1 MVKALK
7 RLHPESILILGTS
20 DEMVKKIAANLK
32 LPEIK
37 QIIYINDVA
46 SDEEIEDA
54 RRSRIYEGKH
64 VIPVPTFEIK
74 KDFSGYLLDPLQIF
88 KTGIDKTP
96 YISTIK
102 KEYYESEIGLKILDL
117 IKYFEPDF
125 YTELHC
131 YNLKNYDKLTSM
143 ERYNK
148 TGIPPLIKLANHV
161 LVSSVS
167 PLIRM
172 TYFSTDTVCKTLEI
186 PCIEKLT
193 PEICEKYDFNKDLAC
208 ETYEDMLRL
217 ILKSPSREY
226 FEKESMKH
234 HPDQVYLA
242 MKYAKKVFGEDFPP
256 Y

>member
-1 MVKALK
+1 MSYFRYIDNGDGPTKLFIGGVHGNEGVTSLKFLK
-7 RLHPESILILGTS
+7 RIR
-20 DEMVKKIAANLK
+20 
-32 LPEIK
+32 
-37 QIIYINDVA
+37 
-46 SDEEIEDA
+46 EDDL
-54 RRSRIYEGKH
+54 SCGQFY
-64 VIPVPTFEIK
+64 FYN
-74 KDFSGYLLDPLQIF
+74 F
-88 KTGIDKTP
+88 DKTP

-117 IKYFEPDF
+117 IRYFEPDF

-131 YNLKNYDKLTSM
+131 YDLKNYDKLTSM
-143 ERYNK
+143 ERYRQ
-148 TGIPPLIKLANHV
+148 TGIPPLIKLSNHV

-172 TYFSTDTVCKTLEI
+172 TYFSTETVCKTLEI

>member
-1 MVKALK
+1 MSYFRYIDNGKGPTKLFIGGIHGNEGVTSLRFIK
-7 RLHPESILILGTS
+7 R
-20 DEMVKKIAANLK
+20 
-32 LPEIK
+32 IK
-37 QIIYINDVA
+37 
-46 SDEEIEDA
+46 EEDL
-54 RRSRIYEGKH
+54 S
-64 VIPVPTFEIK
+64 
-74 KDFSGYLLDPLQIF
+74 SGQFYF
-88 KTGIDKTP
+88 YNFDKTP

-117 IKYFEPDF
+117 IRYFEPDF

-131 YNLKNYDKLTSM
+131 YNLKNYEKLTSM

-148 TGIPPLIKLANHV
+148 TGIPPLIKLDNHV

-193 PEICEKYDFNKDLAC
+193 PEICEKYNFNKELAC
-208 ETYEDMLRL
+208 ETFEDMLRL

-226 FEKESMKH
+226 FETESMKH